1 MNNIL
6 LDTHIFIWL
15 MSGSDRLTQK
25 AKKSI
30 ETCTENEGYI
40 FVSAISIWEIGML
53 AQKRRLTLKE
63 PILQWIQESL
73 SAPYIQ
79 LATLSPE
86 IAVESC
92 QLPGEFHGDP
102 ADRMI
107 VATSRVLNT
116 PLLTMDDRILSYA
129 NNGHL
134 ECVAS

>member
-30 ETCTENEGYI
+30 ETCTENEGHI

-63 PILQWIQESL
+63 PILQWIQRSL

-92 QLPGEFHGDP
+92 QLPGEFHGGPGFCQKD
-102 ADRMI
+102 
-107 VATSRVLNT
+107 
-116 PLLTMDDRILSYA
+116 
-129 NNGHL
+129 
-134 ECVAS
+134 CVNS

>member
-53 AQKRRLTLKE
+53 VQKRRLTLKE

>member
-53 AQKRRLTLKE
+53 AQKGRLTLKE

-107 VATSRVLNT
+107 IATSRVLNT

>member
-53 AQKRRLTLKE
+53 VQKRRLTLKE
-63 PILQWIQESL
+63 PILQWVQESL
-73 SAPYIQ
+73 SAPYTQ

>member
-53 AQKRRLTLKE
+53 VQKGRLTLKE

-116 PLLTMDDRILSYA
+116 PLLTMDDRILIYA

>member
-53 AQKRRLTLKE
+53 AQKGRLTLKDD
-63 PILQWIQESL
+63 QR
-73 SAPYIQ
+73 Q
-79 LATLSPE
+79 LE
-86 IAVESC
+86 IPVTTIKSS
-92 QLPGEFHGDP
+92 
-102 ADRMI
+102 
-107 VATSRVLNT
+107 TKK
-116 PLLTMDDRILSYA
+116 
-129 NNGHL
+129 
-134 ECVAS
+134 

>member
-53 AQKRRLTLKE
+53 AQKGRLTLKE

-107 VATSRVLNT
+107 VAISRVLNT

>member
-30 ETCTENEGYI
+30 ETCTENEGCI

-53 AQKRRLTLKE
+53 AQKGRLTLKE

-116 PLLTMDDRILSYA
+116 PLLTMDDRILIYA

>member
-53 AQKRRLTLKE
+53 AQKGRLTLKE

>member
-6 LDTHIFIWL
+6 LDKHIFIWL